1 MLQARR
7 SKKPDSLVI
16 AKKPLIDH
24 SKTFKV
30 GEMSSQRGGLIVKRL
45 LVAASLILSV
55 ESLFLAQ
62 ADEAAGSLKPVPE
75 TFSIETQH
83 RGSFGGNRVQYDA
96 SVSNILLKRAGGEAY
111 AEAVVISYKAVD
123 AEPNR
128 PVAFVFN
135 GGPGSASTWLHM
147 GVMGPKR
154 VRVPSDAT
162 DPGLPPFAIEDNPRA
177 LLDLTDLVFID
188 PIGTGYSRLV
198 GDGKAEDVYGLE
210 EDARSVSEIAREWI
224 RREGRWNAPI
234 FIVGES
240 FGTTRS
246 AAMLP
251 YLQNGPEPL
260 RVSGVIMVSQA
271 MDYTGSTPV
280 SDNYIA
286 FATYLPSLA
295 ATAWHHDRLANKP
308 ADLEGF
314 LDEVRQFTRDE
325 YLPALFKGAYLT
337 PEEKNRLSAK
347 LSIYTGIDQ
356 NYFLQANLRILTGRF
371 VKELLRNEG
380 AIVGRLDSRY
390 RAQEPDRVA
399 ENARFDASSA
409 AISAAYSSAFRTYI
423 RDELGVT
430 LERPYYSSG
439 PDVGENWVYDRSG
452 GYREPSYVNTA
463 PKLADAMAR
472 NPHLKIL
479 VASGYYDLITP
490 FFDAEFTLARHG
502 IDFSRVDM
510 TYYRAGH
517 MMYVHEPTF
526 EKLTRDMRQFIEN
539 ILAQ

>member
-1 MLQARR
+1 MICQ
-7 SKKPDSLVI
+7 
-16 AKKPLIDH
+16 
-24 SKTFKV
+24 
-30 GEMSSQRGGLIVKRL
+30 QGGLIVKRL
-45 LVAASLILSV
+45 LVAASLILMMG
-55 ESLFLAQ
+55 SLSLAH
-62 ADEAAGSLKPVPE
+62 ADAAGKSSKPVPE
-75 TFSIETQH
+75 AFSIETEH

-96 SVSNILLKRAGGEAY
+96 RVSNILLKRSDDEVY
-111 AEAVVISYKAVD
+111 AEAVVFSYVAPEAGV
-123 AEPNR
+123 NR
-128 PVAFVFN
+128 PVTFVFN

-147 GVMGPKR
+147 GIMGPKR
-154 VRVPSDAT
+154 VRVPSNAT
-162 DPGLPPFAIEDNPRA
+162 DPGLPPYAIEDNPHA

-271 MDYTGSTPV
+271 MDYTGSTSVP
-280 SDNYIA
+280 DNYIA
-286 FATYLPSLA
+286 YATYLPSLA
-295 ATAWHHDRLANKP
+295 ATAWYHDRLAQKP
-308 ADLEGF
+308 ADIETF
-314 LDEVRQFTRDE
+314 LDEVRQFTRNE
-325 YLPALFKGAYLT
+325 YLPALFKGAYLSD
-337 PEEKNRLSAK
+337 EEKKRMASRLAA
-347 LSIYTGIDQ
+347 YTGLSETYIVQSD
-356 NYFLQANLRILTGRF
+356 LRVLTGRF
-371 VKELLRNEG
+371 VKELLRDRG

-390 RAQEPDRVA
+390 RAQEPDQVA

-409 AISAAYSSAFRTYI
+409 AISAAYSSAFRAYA
-423 RDELGVT
+423 RDNLRVT
-430 LERPYYSSG
+430 LDRPYYSSG
-439 PDVGENWVYDRSG
+439 PEVGENWVYDRSG

-472 NPHLKIL
+472 NPSLKVL

-502 IDFSRVDM
+502 VDFSRVEM
-510 TYYRAGH
+510 TYYQAGH
-517 MMYVHEPTF
+517 MMYVHEPAF
-526 EKLTRDMRQFIEN
+526 EKLTRDMRRFIES
-539 ILAQ
+539 ILPK